1 MNLKVIFV
9 VDKCF
14 LNEIIY
20 VVIFLYIE
28 KIYRYICKLVVSMY
42 DLNWE
47 LIKLF
52 GMLLFV

>member
-28 KIYRYICKLVVSMY
+28 KIYRYICKLVVIMY